1 MACTTIS
8 AQSFSDFKKSQSKSF
23 NTYKDER
30 DNAFD
35 NYLKGQWNAY
45 EVYTGE
51 PLYEER
57 KPKEIT
63 PSKSKITKPVGPKI
77 TIKIKKR
84 VELKPEIEKIEPKQE
99 PLVKAKDISF
109 DFYGAQLEFDI
120 PSGIKQANYYP
131 HNQKGITSF
140 FSSAASSA
148 YDSFISEIGKV
159 SKNMNLND
167 WGIYLLITKISDSIF
182 TNQDNSKLLS
192 WFIFNK
198 MGYAVKVGLA
208 KQHIVLMHYSDKIIY
223 STPNYSFSD
232 KKYYAIS
239 NYDKGSIGR
248 VFSYRQDYPGS
259 TKPFDLSLL
268 SLPKLPFNIKTK
280 TLNFKQFG
288 DEYSVSFEY
297 NKNLIDFMDTYP
309 QADYQTYFN
318 APMESKTFEDVALS
332 LKKYI
337 DGRKAS
343 DAMNFVLAFVQKS
356 FKYERD
362 NEQFG
367 REKVMFAEETLFF
380 DKSDCEDRAVLYTYL
395 MKELFHVPVIGLKYK
410 NHMSTAIYVPMDG
423 DSVKVGSR
431 KFIVADPTYVNAT
444 IGMSMPN
451 YKSIKPQSYI
461 EIGIK

>member
-1 MACTTIS
+1 M
-8 AQSFSDFKKSQSKSF
+8 
-23 NTYKDER
+23 
-30 DNAFD
+30 
-35 NYLKGQWNAY
+35 
-45 EVYTGE
+45 
-51 PLYEER
+51 
-57 KPKEIT
+57 
-63 PSKSKITKPVGPKI
+63 
-77 TIKIKKR
+77 KKR